1 MATIRVVGFWALLI
15 LLTPLSALAN
25 STANTKSTAHLLTID
40 GPIGPAV
47 SDYITRSIADAD
59 EAGADFIL
67 LEIDT
72 PGGLDSAMRDII
84 KSILNAPM
92 PVIGYVAPEGARAA
106 SAGTYILYACHV
118 AAMAPA
124 TNLGAATP
132 VQMGGGGSPLPGTPD
147 PDSKKEKDKTQPAD
161 NATAM
166 AKKRVND
173 AIAYI
178 RGLADLRGRNAD
190 WAEQAV
196 REGASLNANKAL
208 EMNVIDLTADNR
220 QALLKAINGREIQ
233 FNGAPFSLNTADVEI
248 TTISPDWRSD
258 MLGVIANPNLAYIL
272 LLIGI
277 YGLIFEFSNPGLGG
291 PGVIGVICLFLAFY
305 AFQILPVSY
314 VGLGLII
321 LGIAFMAAEAFAPSF
336 GILGIGGG
344 IAFVVGSII
353 LMDTELPAY
362 QIALPLVGGF
372 AVSSFLLLG
381 FGLNMALRAHK
392 HTNVIGNESW
402 IGKTAIASEAFSGK
416 GHVSING
423 ERWNAQCDTA
433 IEANEEVIID
443 EVDGLTLKVHKK
455 S

>member
-1 MATIRVVGFWALLI
+1 MATIRIVGLWALLV
-15 LLTPLSALAN
+15 LFCPLTAAAN
-25 STANTKSTAHLLTID
+25 NAYLLTIN

-47 SDYITRSIADAD
+47 SDYITRSITKAE
-59 EAGADFIL
+59 EAGADYIL
-67 LEIDT
+67 LQIDT

-84 KSILNAPM
+84 KSILNSPL

-132 VQMGGGGSPLPGTPD
+132 VQMGGGGGPLPGSPG
-147 PDSKKEKDKTQPAD
+147 PDSGQDKAKPAD

-166 AKKRVND
+166 TKKRVND
-173 AIAYI
+173 AVAYI
-178 RGLADLRGRNAD
+178 RGLADLRGRNGD
-190 WAEQAV
+190 WAEKAV
-196 REGASLNANKAL
+196 LEGASLSATKAL
-208 EMNVIDLTADNR
+208 EQNVIDLMADNW
-220 QALLKAINGREIQ
+220 QALLQAIDGQEIQ
-233 FNGAPFSLNTADVEI
+233 LNGAPVTLRTADTRIETVN
-248 TTISPDWRSD
+248 PDWRSD

-291 PGVIGVICLFLAFY
+291 PGVIGAICLFLAFY

-314 VGLGLII
+314 VGLGLIA
-321 LGIAFMAAEAFAPSF
+321 LGLAFMVAEAFAPSF

-353 LMDTELPAY
+353 LMDTDLPAY

-372 AVSSFLLLG
+372 AVSSFFLLG
-381 FGLNMALRAHK
+381 FGLNMALRSRKRAL
-392 HTNVIGNESW
+392 VIGNESW
-402 IGKTAIASEAFSGK
+402 IGKTAVAKEAFSGN
-416 GHVSING
+416 GHVTING
-423 ERWNAQCDTA
+423 ERWRARCDTQV
-433 IEANEEVIID
+433 EAGDEVIID
-443 EVDGLTLKVHKK
+443 KVDGLTLKVHKK
-455 S
+455 A